1 MSQQSRSSQNQQQQ
15 EAQQQYQPTGAGT
28 YPVLPVPALLTDLQQ
43 CECPATLEDLTHPT
57 PARVQNIY
65 EWWMNNSLGLNAED
79 VRRAAEA
86 QLVQMENP
94 VSSLTAPRRVAPML
108 ETLIRASIKGH
119 LSRSH
124 VHGRV

>member
-1 MSQQSRSSQNQQQQ
+1 MSQQSRSSQQQQVQ
-15 EAQQQYQPTGAGT
+15 QQQQYQSAGAGT
-28 YPVLPVPALLTDLQQ
+28 FPVLSVPDLLTDLQQ

-65 EWWMNNSLGLNAED
+65 EWWMNKSLGLNAED

-94 VSSLTAPRRVAPML
+94 VRFSLFRRVPSL
-108 ETLIRASIKGH
+108 VLTL
-119 LSRSH
+119 
-124 VHGRV
+124 